1 MKYLLTLFA
10 FFLPLW
16 ALPAEFDGID
26 WDAPR
31 EYFDISREDAIAYGI
46 LDENDDS
53 WRPTPALAKRDII
66 NLPGHVAATCP
77 TLHSVTTD
85 MDVNMFFTDHTCRVD
100 RGKTRLYWKL
110 EFYRTNRLDTRHGY
124 SLSCR

>member
-1 MKYLLTLFA
+1 MRYLLTLFA

-16 ALPAEFDGID
+16 AIPTGNVLDGID
-26 WDAPR
+26 LDAPR

-66 NLPGHVAATCP
+66 DTPGTASATCP
-77 TLHSVTTD
+77 ILHRISTPMGVKI
-85 MDVNMFFTDHTCRVD
+85 FFTDDTCRVD
-100 RGKTRLYWKL
+100 RGKTRL
-110 EFYRTNRLDTRHGY
+110 F
-124 SLSCR
+124 